1 MRMRGKVVSLPARG
15 QRPLN
20 DDQNQRHMFRHYPD
34 DDYFN
39 NLFPVSSSCF
49 EFTPATTSS
58 NCLPVPV
65 PVVDDANDAS
75 DTVTSYHRTIVLFF
89 TRGPQALG
97 HGRPFLDIT
106 VQKHVGHHTPLS
118 TAI

>member
-1 MRMRGKVVSLPARG
+1 MNVKMNKKKTRSIYME
-15 QRPLN
+15 
-20 DDQNQRHMFRHYPD
+20 Y
-34 DDYFN
+34 
-39 NLFPVSSSCF
+39 
-49 EFTPATTSS
+49 TSS